1 MNYNERFRSDLVS
14 AGGGS
19 TSSILSSNTDVK
31 ITGNVL
37 YDTTSNPTAFSGLA
51 AGDTIK
57 MTGWDQTENNGI
69 MDVVEVE
76 SLGEWIKVTG
86 HLVDVANN
94 DVPAG
99 GITIDKA
106 SEFFTISDMTKKDY
120 VNDAVNFNVSSEG
133 PSNISPSDLGVTNDG
148 KVACFA
154 SNDSGDS
161 IVVFWSDVSQG

>member
-1 MNYNERFRSDLVS
+1 MNYNERLRTDLVS

-19 TSSILSSNTDVK
+19 TSSILSGNTDVK
-31 ITGNVL
+31 IKDNVL
-37 YDTTSNPTAFSGLA
+37 YDTTSNPTAFSGLS

-76 SLGEWIKVTG
+76 SSGEWVSVTVS
-86 HLVDVANN
+86 LVDVASN

-99 GITIDKA
+99 GITVDKA
-106 SEFFTISDMTKKDY
+106 GEFWTVSDMTKKDY

-133 PSNISPSDLGVTNDG
+133 PSNISASDVGVTSNG
-148 KVACFA
+148 EVACFA
-154 SNDSGDS
+154 STDSGDS
-161 IVVFWSDVSQG
+161 ILVIWSDGSKG